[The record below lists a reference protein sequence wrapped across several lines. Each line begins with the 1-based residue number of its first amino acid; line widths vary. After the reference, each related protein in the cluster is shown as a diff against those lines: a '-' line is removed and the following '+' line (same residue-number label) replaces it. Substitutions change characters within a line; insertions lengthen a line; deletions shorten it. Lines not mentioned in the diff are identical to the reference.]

1 MIMAATT
8 IPAKVKGRN
17 DFQTRCISWS
27 YLNLG
32 NDVLSQMKKTIIKQ
46 AFELR
51 EMSGPKIPTH
61 PPKKTVENRNPVN
74 IMCAYSARKNKANV
88 IPGYST
94 LKPDTSSLSP
104 SVKSNGAL
112 FVSATQQ
119 TRYMNPTSIKGKRRT
134 PWYFWTLTQ
143 SKKFS
148 EDVDSTKD
156 ISIRPRATS

>member
-1 MIMAATT
+1 MIMATTT

-32 NDVLSQMKKTIIKQ
+32 NDVLNQMKKTTIKQ
-46 AFELR
+46 ALKLSET
-51 EMSGPKIPTH
+51 SGPKIPIH

-74 IMCAYSARKNKANV
+74 MICAYSAKKNRANV

-104 SVKSNGAL
+104 SVRSNGAL

-119 TRYMNPTSIKGKRRT
+119 TKYMNPINIRGKRRT

-143 SKKFS
+143 SKKLN
-148 EDVDSTKD
+148 EEVDSTKD
-156 ISIRPRATS
+156 ISMRPRATS